1 LKQSSF
7 SFLSVISNLQVVKIL
22 IISKFA
28 PIPAIQMKKPGFLI
42 IITATIIFAGTFAAW
57 WLLLRPS
64 VTVKGDRVVIFIP
77 EGADFRQVMDSLNKR
92 LDLGNPRLFTWIAG
106 KKSYPEHIKAGRFVF
121 EKKMSCITLVNRLR
135 SGEQTPVR
143 VTFNNIRTIQQLAG
157 KVGGK
162 IEADSASIAEFLSD
176 PENYGKDGFSR
187 EDVISIFIPDTYEF
201 YWNTDATAFYRRMLK
216 EYRKFWNEARLAK
229 ARDLG
234 LTQVEVGI
242 LASIVDDEVL
252 KASEKPA
259 IAGVYINR
267 LKRGIP
273 LQACPTIKFALN
285 DFTITRVL
293 KKHLK
298 IESPYNT
305 YLHKGFP
312 PGPIGCPT
320 VEGLDAVLNAEKH
333 DYLYFVA
340 KADFSGYHHF
350 SRTLTEHNRY
360 AAEYQ
365 RELDKRKIF
374 R

>member
-1 LKQSSF
+1 
-7 SFLSVISNLQVVKIL
+7 
-22 IISKFA
+22 
-28 PIPAIQMKKPGFLI
+28 
-42 IITATIIFAGTFAAW
+42 
-57 WLLLRPS
+57 
-64 VTVKGDRVVIFIP
+64 
-77 EGADFRQVMDSLNKR
+77 
-92 LDLGNPRLFTWIAG
+92 
-106 KKSYPEHIKAGRFVF
+106 
-121 EKKMSCITLVNRLR
+121 
-135 SGEQTPVR
+135 
-143 VTFNNIRTIQQLAG
+143 
-157 KVGGK
+157 
-162 IEADSASIAEFLSD
+162 
-176 PENYGKDGFSR
+176 
-187 EDVISIFIPDTYEF
+187 
-201 YWNTDATAFYRRMLK
+201 
-216 EYRKFWNEARLAK
+216 
-229 ARDLG
+229 
-234 LTQVEVGI
+234 VEVGI